1 MATEGRKFTIAI
13 GLYSGVIFNK
23 TKQSLFFSTDQF
35 VYLAIGWGQDSSIY
49 QPINSYLNCEN
60 EALNVFLYP
69 FRIAEFVLNWL
80 VGRPERK
87 GPQNEAV
94 LNQLANT
101 TWGETRV
108 LNNRCNNSN
117 LYQNDVFFLRAWPL
131 TLLSSSSSTWRS
143 ETEKCLSRSTSIS
156 LNNLKKENNKP
167 LMRNLCDFNLY
178 NFHRVQT
185 SNASHYLVLY
195 SAILFSIIRS
205 IRIQ

>member
-1 MATEGRKFTIAI
+1 MKLR
-13 GLYSGVIFNK
+13 L
-23 TKQSLFFSTDQF
+23 
-35 VYLAIGWGQDSSIY
+35 
-49 QPINSYLNCEN
+49 
-60 EALNVFLYP
+60 FLYP

-108 LNNRCNNSN
+108 LNNRCNNRN
-117 LYQNDVFFLRAWPL
+117 LFQNDVFFPRAWPL

-167 LMRNLCDFNLY
+167 LMRNLNLNLY

-185 SNASHYLVLY
+185 SNASRLWSCFIFCDFY
-195 SAILFSIIRS
+195 SASDVAYVCNNTSFRF
-205 IRIQ
+205 